1 MNRALPSGFGP
12 VLRKPGAQRLGRVRA
27 DVLTHADIFGFCWLL
42 LAFAGFCL
50 VPPARAM
57 VTDRAVVERY
67 EWAQLRL

>member
-1 MNRALPSGFGP
+1 MLMF
-12 VLRKPGAQRLGRVRA
+12 LTFA
-27 DVLTHADIFGFCWLL
+27 DFRWLL

-67 EWAQLRL
+67 EWAELRLQRRSASAAFGAVHT